1 MKNPAIEYYECTNPS
16 CRLRFPVYAGQLK
29 TKRCPLCRSG
39 LVLVTSVTS
48 SNDINP
54 TNPTLGG
61 WQVEGLLDNIRSAW
75 NVGSIF
81 RTADGTGISKLY
93 LCGVTPT
100 PDNDKVRKTALGAE
114 KTVVWEKANNS
125 LDLAEKLRS
134 SGHLLWALEDTPNAK
149 PLFEI
154 NYGNV
159 AAPVVLIVGN
169 EICGVDPGLLALC
182 DQVLSIPMLGMKQSY
197 NVAVAFGMAASFLL
211 YCHRVSQGSRRILPS
226 T

>member
-1 MKNPAIEYYECTNPS
+1 M
-16 CRLRFPVYAGQLK
+16 
-29 TKRCPLCRSG
+29 
-39 LVLVTSVTS
+39 
-48 SNDINP
+48 
-54 TNPTLGG
+54 
-61 WQVEGLLDNIRSAW
+61 EGLLDNIRSAW

-100 PDNDKVRKTALGAE
+100 PENSKVGKTALGAE
-114 KTVVWEKANNS
+114 TTVVWEKANNN
-125 LDLAEKLRS
+125 LELAEKLKS
-134 SGHLLWALEDTPNAK
+134 SGYLLWALEEAPKAM
-149 PLFEI
+149 PLFGI
-154 NYGNV
+154 NISQ
-159 AAPVVLIVGN
+159 ATSPIVLIVGN
-169 EICGVDPGLLALC
+169 EVCGVDPGLLALC